1 MTYISR
7 EVRHLVLSHVVRN
20 IKPTPTL
27 SVRGWNFGCLGI
39 LYIYREYLS
48 SYTHTH
54 HTHTHTHAHAH
65 AHTPHTHTHTQLE
78 F

>member
-20 IKPTPTL
+20 IKPPPML
-27 SVRGWNFGCLGI
+27 LVRGWNFECLGI
-39 LYIYREYLS
+39 LYIYGVSFVL
-48 SYTHTH
+48 HT
-54 HTHTHTHAHAH
+54 TRFLTEEAIK
-65 AHTPHTHTHTQLE
+65 